1 MSIFADIELWV
12 LLTISFAALATGAVH
27 GASGVAGG
35 FLMSAVLASVIG
47 VKPVVPIMSVAL
59 LISHTSRVFLNAR
72 DFDRTAFLTVVIPAM
87 PCVVLTAI
95 LYGKLSSAAIAIV
108 LGAIVLISIPMRRW
122 AKKRQIK
129 AGKPALAS
137 AGAVYGAMAGTSV
150 GPGMLLIPFLLGFGL
165 AKEAFVAT
173 MAAIAL
179 SSNITRLAVF
189 GNTTMLDSRFILL
202 GIVVGLITIPG
213 NWIGRN
219 YLRKMTNKNHSDL
232 VDVLTIIGAA
242 NFFWLAFNQ

>member
-1 MSIFADIELWV
+1 MSLFADINPWILV
-12 LLTISFAALATGAVH
+12 VIGISALATGAIH

-35 FLMSAVLASVIG
+35 FLMSAILATVIG

-72 DFDRTAFLTVVIPAM
+72 DFDRTAFWTVVIPAM
-87 PCVVLTAI
+87 PFVVLTAV
-95 LYGKLSSAAIAIV
+95 LYGKMSSSVVAIV
-108 LGAIVLISIPMRRW
+108 LGMIVIISIPMRRW
-122 AKKRQIK
+122 AKRQQINTSK
-129 AGKPALAS
+129 PLLAG

-179 SSNITRLAVF
+179 SSNVTRLAVF
-189 GNTTMLDSRFILL
+189 GSTTMLDTRFILL
-202 GIVVGLITIPG
+202 GVVVGVITIPG
-213 NWIGRN
+213 NWIGRT
-219 YLRKMTNKNHSDL
+219 YLRKMTNQNHSDL
-232 VDVLTIIGAA
+232 VDILTAFGAI
-242 NFFWLAFNQ
+242 NFFWLAFR

>member
-1 MSIFADIELWV
+1 MSLFADISPWI
-12 LLTISFAALATGAVH
+12 LLVIAVSALITGAIH

-35 FLMSAVLASVIG
+35 FLMSAILATVIG

-87 PCVVLTAI
+87 PCVVITAI
-95 LYGKLSSAAIAIV
+95 LYGKMSSTAVAIV
-108 LGAIVLISIPMRRW
+108 LGLIVIISIPMRRW
-122 AKKRQIK
+122 AKKQQIK
-129 AGKPALAS
+129 TGKPLLAG

-189 GNTTMLDSRFILL
+189 GSTTMLDTRFILL
-202 GIVVGLITIPG
+202 GIVVGVITIPG
-213 NWIGRN
+213 NWIGRT
-219 YLRKMTNKNHSDL
+219 YLRKMTNQNHSDL
-232 VDVLTIIGAA
+232 VDVLTIIGAL
-242 NFFWLAFNQ
+242 NFFWLAFR